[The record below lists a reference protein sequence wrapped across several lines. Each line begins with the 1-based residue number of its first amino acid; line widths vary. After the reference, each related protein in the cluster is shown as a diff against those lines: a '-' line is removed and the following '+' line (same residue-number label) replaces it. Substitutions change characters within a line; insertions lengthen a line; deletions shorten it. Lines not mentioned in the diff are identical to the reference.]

1 MVAVGNYNVLIYLQ
15 DAGSDLKLAKQ
26 LGIRSKLSVNEKSE
40 LTKRTFPLDKAD
52 NQVKLVA
59 DKINQLNTVQSLPKS
74 CKNVTMAGM
83 CI

>member
-1 MVAVGNYNVLIYLQ
+1 VVAVGNYNVLIYLQ

-52 NQVKLVA
+52 NQVSWLLTKL
-59 DKINQLNTVQSLPKS
+59 IS
-74 CKNVTMAGM
+74 
-83 CI
+83 